1 MPERF
6 YFRKEGGTKLSS
18 RDQSA
23 HFLYA
28 AQFNFQCSRPNPFL
42 SGCSLKSFYNLQR
55 YYDGGAGGSVKAARL
70 GGRLHRDSLD
80 TRSLLNSLF

>member
-42 SGCSLKSFYNLQR
+42 SGCRLKSFYNLQH
-55 YYDGGAGGSVKAARL
+55 YYYWGGGCAAGGGCAEHL
-70 GGRLHRDSLD
+70 
-80 TRSLLNSLF
+80 